1 MKTNLKWALIFLVLA
16 LAIQLLTTGVEPYFS
31 GALPPYFSQLFI
43 LASINAILAVSL
55 NLVNGLSGQFSLGQ
69 AGFMAVGAYVAASVN
84 VFLLSSLHGN
94 PFGDQLALLI
104 SLIAAAVASGFVGY
118 LVGLPTLRLQGDYLA
133 IVTLGFGEIIRVII
147 LNIQAVGGARGFIN
161 IPNSTSAFLVVFI
174 LALCVLFTYRFEQA
188 SQGRALLAIRENEI
202 AAEAMG
208 VDTTSYK
215 VWAFVVSSGVA
226 GVAGGLFAHYLSYIN
241 PSSFDF
247 MKSVE
252 IVIMVVLGGMGSV
265 SGAILAAF
273 ILTFLPEALRP
284 LQEITHVDLR
294 MVIYSLLLILMMLLR
309 PQGIF
314 GRREIWQLFTK
325 SKSVR

>member
-1 MKTNLKWALIFLVLA
+1 MKSNLQWIFILLGIA
-16 LAIQLLTTGVEPYFS
+16 LAAQGLTMVM
-31 GALPPYFSQLFI
+31 PPYFSQLFI

-69 AGFMAVGAYVAASVN
+69 AGFMAVGAYVAASMN

-94 PFGDQLALLI
+94 PFGDQLALVI
-104 SLIAAAVASGFVGY
+104 SLFAAAIASGFVGY
-118 LVGLPTLRLQGDYLA
+118 LVGLPTLRLRGDYLA

-161 IPNSTSAFLVVFI
+161 IPHSTSAFLVVFI
-174 LALCVLFTYRFEQA
+174 LSICVLLTHRFVMA
-188 SQGRALLAIRENEI
+188 TQGRALLAIRENEI

-215 VWAFVVSSGVA
+215 VGAFVVSSAVA

-284 LQEITHVDLR
+284 LQDLTHVDLR
-294 MVIYSLLLILMMLLR
+294 MVIYSLMLILMMLLR

-314 GRREIWQLFTK
+314 GRQELWQIFAK
-325 SKSVR
+325 KKNI

>member
-1 MKTNLKWALIFLVLA
+1 MNSNLKWILI
-16 LAIQLLTTGVEPYFS
+16 LLGISLTAQGLTM
-31 GALPPYFSQLFI
+31 ALPPYIAQLFI
-43 LASINAILAVSL
+43 LAAINAVLAVSL

-69 AGFMAVGAYVAASVN
+69 AGFMAVGAYTAASVN
-84 VFLLSSLHGN
+84 VFLLSSLRGN
-94 PFGDQLALLI
+94 PAGDQAALVI
-104 SLIAAAVASGFVGY
+104 SLIVAAIASGFVGY
-118 LVGLPTLRLQGDYLA
+118 LVGLPTLRLRGDYLA
-133 IVTLGFGEIIRVII
+133 IVTLGFGEIIRVVI
-147 LNIQAVGGARGFIN
+147 LNIQAVGGARGFTN

-174 LALCVLFTYRFEQA
+174 LALCVLLTHRFVMA

-208 VDTTSYK
+208 VNTTAYK
-215 VWAFVVSSGVA
+215 VGAFVVSSAVA

-284 LQEITHVDLR
+284 LQDLTHVDLR
-294 MVIYSLLLILMMLLR
+294 MVIYSLLLILMMLMR

-314 GRREIWQLFTK
+314 GRRELWQILESFKTTK
-325 SKSVR
+325 STK